1 MLKIYFT
8 NNLSKI
14 FYDFK
19 RVFYNFFI
27 HLSFDYM
34 MMICMKEWRQ
44 FFSSLTGYIAIIL
57 FLLLMGLFL
66 FVFPNSSILDF
77 GYATLDN
84 FFSIAPWMML
94 FLVPTITM
102 RSIADEY
109 KSGTFEILKTLPLS
123 PAKIVWGKYLG
134 CLLVV
139 AVALIPTLIYAFSIQ
154 QLSAKGGIDW
164 GATAGSYIGL
174 LMLGAVYT
182 AVGICTSSFTNNTVV
197 AFIVAAFVCFIL
209 YSGFNAVSKL
219 PAFKNGADYYIQ
231 MLGIDFHYT
240 SISRGVID
248 TRDMLYFLAVIFLF
262 LLITQ
267 RNLVRR

>member
-1 MLKIYFT
+1 MW
-8 NNLSKI
+8 
-14 FYDFK
+14 
-19 RVFYNFFI
+19 
-27 HLSFDYM
+27 
-34 MMICMKEWRQ
+34 MICFKEWRQ
-44 FFSSLTGYIAIIL
+44 FFSNLTGYIAIIL

-84 FFSIAPWMML
+84 FFNLAPWVML

-109 KSGTFEILKTLPLS
+109 KSGTFELLKTLPVS
-123 PAKIVWGKYLG
+123 PAKIVWGKYFG

-139 AVALIPTLIYAFSIQ
+139 TVALLPTLVYVISIQ
-154 QLSAKGGIDW
+154 QLSNRGGIDA

-174 LMLGAVYT
+174 LLLCGVYT
-182 AVGICTSSFTNNTVV
+182 AAGICASSFTGNTVV
-197 AFIVAAFVCFIL
+197 AFIAAAFVCFLL
-209 YSGFNAVSKL
+209 YSGFDALSKL
-219 PAFKNGADYYIQ
+219 PAFAAGADYYIQ
-231 MLGIDFHYT
+231 MLGIDFHYR

-248 TRDMLYFLAVIFLF
+248 TRDVLYFLTMIVLF

-267 RNLVRR
+267 KNLEDGSR

>member
-1 MLKIYFT
+1 
-8 NNLSKI
+8 
-14 FYDFK
+14 
-19 RVFYNFFI
+19 
-27 HLSFDYM
+27 
-34 MMICMKEWRQ
+34 MKEWRQ

-66 FVFPNSSILDF
+66 FVFPDSSILDF

-84 FFSIAPWMML
+84 FFSLAPYIML

-102 RSIADEY
+102 RSLADEY

-123 PAKIVWGKYLG
+123 PAKIVWGKYFG

-139 AVALIPTLIYAFSIQ
+139 AMALLPTVIYAFSIQ
-154 QLSAKGGIDW
+154 QLSSKGGIDV
-164 GATAGSYIGL
+164 GSTTGSYIGL

-182 AVGICTSSFTNNTVV
+182 SVGICTSSFTNNTVV
-197 AFIVAAFVCFIL
+197 AFIMAAFVCFLL
-209 YSGFNAVSKL
+209 YGGFTAVSKL
-219 PAFKNGADYYIQ
+219 PVFANGADYYIG
-231 MLGIDFHYT
+231 MLGIDFHYK

-248 TRDMLYFLAVIFLF
+248 TRDVLYFIAVIFLF

-267 RNLVRR
+267 RNIGRR